1 MSFISHF
8 NVAFSH
14 WVFSLGAENVT
25 TANTSGPTGEGLVF
39 LTAVDSS
46 AKFPCPWQGDWYVT
60 LFWAP
65 IKGVEAWC
73 LPEEDLTVLIA
84 IRLMRSFRV
93 ILCIDFFFFF
103 SPHHHSLL
111 WMFFL
116 STGASPIFLQIQQGR
131 FHYLIVPCSTNEQ
144 RGHFSLNVPDHNLS
158 CQVSVLCPVQGSH
171 IPLWPLNKTVP
182 QFPLPY
188 YVLWCHIEVSAVPSR
203 AVIDIHLYRC
213 YQWYMYAV
221 SQQPLFF

>member
-46 AKFPCPWQGDWYVT
+46 AKFPCPWQGDWYVI

-103 SPHHHSLL
+103 LPITIHFSGCFSYLLVHPQSSCRYSRGGSITLSFLAAQMSKEGISL
-111 WMFFL
+111 WMFL
-116 STGASPIFLQIQQGR
+116 TTI
-131 FHYLIVPCSTNEQ
+131 YLV
-144 RGHFSLNVPDHNLS
+144 R
-158 CQVSVLCPVQGSH
+158 CQYSVLCRAHTSH
-171 IPLWPLNKTVP
+171 CGLLTKPFLS
-182 QFPLPY
+182 FPFLTTY
-188 YVLWCHIEVSAVPSR
+188 CGAILRS
-203 AVIDIHLYRC
+203 L
-213 YQWYMYAV
+213 
-221 SQQPLFF
+221 LFLHGQS

>member
-25 TANTSGPTGEGLVF
+25 TAKTSGPTGEGLVF

-46 AKFPCPWQGDWYVT
+46 AKLPCPWQGDWYVT

-93 ILCIDFFFFF
+93 FLCIDFYFFF
-103 SPHHHSLL
+103 SPSPFTSLDV
-111 WMFFL
+111 FL
-116 STGASPIFLQIQQGR
+116 IYWCIPNLPADTAGEVPLPYRSLQHKWAKRAYLFECSWPQSILSGVST
-131 FHYLIVPCSTNEQ
+131 
-144 RGHFSLNVPDHNLS
+144 LS
-158 CQVSVLCPVQGSH
+158 CAGLTHPIVAS
-171 IPLWPLNKTVP
+171 NKTVP